1 VGGKSGSGDRKVLMD
16 IKLNS
21 RQLEAVNNTSGPL
34 LIIAGAGSGKTR
46 TLVERTAGIISKGLA
61 SPWEIMTV
69 TFTNKAAKELTGRI
83 VARVGKSGEGVFAGT
98 FHSICARLLRRNCER
113 LGYKPNFVIYDSDD
127 SVRVLKQAIK
137 NNNLST
143 SLFPAKK
150 IASLISS
157 LKNRLIYPETYRPD
171 DEDHLYFKIKD
182 IYTDYQKELT
192 ACNAFDFDDLLAMTV
207 ILLRSNKDVLE
218 EYQNIIKYVL
228 VDEYQDTNFVQDEF
242 VSLVSGLYNNV
253 CVVGDEDQSI
263 YSWRGA
269 DIGNILNF
277 PKKHPGCAI
286 IKLEEN
292 YRSSTNILDTANAV
306 IAKNTERLGKNLF
319 SSSSPGEKIKLNSFG
334 SDTDEGRFVADSI
347 DRMRKD
353 GNRLKDICILYR
365 TNSQSRVI
373 EENLRKNSIPYT
385 VVGGLKFY
393 ERKEIKDITAYLR
406 LLVNHDDNVSFE
418 RIVNFPPRGAGKKML
433 ETIKYEAGRKGSSYY
448 SALKNGIAE
457 GIISDKKMIDFID
470 MIENNSG
477 LADGTDASKIS
488 EKIFRDSKLMDY
500 YVKFSDRT
508 EDSSRID
515 NLYEFLN
522 GVSQFVKSESE
533 NSLISFLTSVSL
545 ISDID
550 TYDENEDRTALMTV
564 HSAKGLEFDHV
575 FITGL
580 NDGLFPFINPAE
592 SLKIEEERRL
602 FYVALTRARK
612 TVNLSTYRRRS
623 KYFGNSGE
631 YIPSRFIDDVPEKT
645 VDSSGYEK
653 YDAGRLGFERENRY
667 DFARANV
674 RSEPAYQKKDMVY
687 SKQFG
692 EGIVLELEDMGSKKV
707 VTVDFDD
714 FGIKKLIV
722 KYADLKK
729 I

>member
-1 VGGKSGSGDRKVLMD
+1 ME
-16 IKLNS
+16 IKLNQ
-21 RQLEAVNNTSGPL
+21 RQLEAVNKTSGPL

-46 TLVERTAGIISKGLA
+46 TLVERTAGIIKSGLA
-61 SPWEIMTV
+61 SPWEIMAV
-69 TFTNKAAKELTGRI
+69 TFTNKAAKELTERI
-83 VARVGKSGEGVFAGT
+83 VQRTGKTGEGVFAGT
-98 FHSICARLLRRNCER
+98 FHSICARILRRHCER

-150 IASLISS
+150 IASLISG
-157 LKNRLIYPETYRPD
+157 LKNKLVYPDNYKAD
-171 DEDHLYFKIKD
+171 DEDYLYFKIRE
-182 IYTDYQKELT
+182 IYSDYQKELV
-192 ACNAFDFDDLLAMTV
+192 ACNAFDFDDLLSMTV
-207 ILLRSNKDVLE
+207 ILFRSNRDVLD
-218 EYQNIIKYVL
+218 EYQNMLKYVL

-242 VSLVSGLYNNV
+242 VSLISGLYNNV

-277 PKKHPGCAI
+277 PKRHPGCAV

-292 YRSSTNILDTANAV
+292 YRSTTNILEAANAV
-306 IAKNTERLGKNLF
+306 IAKNSERLGKNLF
-319 SSSSPGEKIKLNSFG
+319 ASSPPGEKIKLYSFD
-334 SDTDEGRFVADSI
+334 SDIDEGRYVAKAIDSL
-347 DRMRKD
+347 RSEGKK
-353 GNRLKDICILYR
+353 LKDVCILYR
-365 TNSQSRVI
+365 TNSQSRVL
-373 EENLRKNSIPYT
+373 EENLRKFSIPYT

-406 LLVNHDDNVSFE
+406 LVINHNDNVSFE

-433 ETIKYEAGRKGSSYY
+433 ETIKHEAGKQGISYY
-448 SALKNGIAE
+448 AALKNAVVSGEITE
-457 GIISDKKMIDFID
+457 KKMADFIA
-470 MIENNSG
+470 MIEKHSEQDPG
-477 LADGTDASKIS
+477 DDASRIS
-488 EKIFRDSKLMDY
+488 EKIFRDSRLMEY

-522 GVSQFVKSESE
+522 GVSQFVKSETD

-545 ISDID
+545 LSDID
-550 TYDENEDRTALMTV
+550 TYDENDDRTALMTV
-564 HSAKGLEFDHV
+564 HSSKGLEFAHV

-580 NDGLFPFINPAE
+580 NDGLFPFINPVE
-592 SLKIEEERRL
+592 PLKVEEERRL
-602 FYVALTRARK
+602 FYVALTRAKRSVCL
-612 TVNLSTYRRRS
+612 TAYRRRN

-631 YIPSRFIDDVPEKT
+631 YLPSRFIDDLPEKNI
-645 VDSSGYEK
+645 DMSGYEK
-653 YDAGRLGFERENRY
+653 YDAGKVNFERESRY
-667 DFARANV
+667 SYAKANV
-674 RSEPAYQKKDMVY
+674 RSEPAFQKKDMVF

-692 EGIVLELEDMGSKKV
+692 EGIVLEMEDMGTKKV